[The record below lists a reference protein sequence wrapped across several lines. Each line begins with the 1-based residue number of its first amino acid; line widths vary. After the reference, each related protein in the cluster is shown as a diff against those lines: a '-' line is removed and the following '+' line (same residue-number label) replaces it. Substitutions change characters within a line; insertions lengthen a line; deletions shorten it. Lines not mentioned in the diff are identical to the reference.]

1 LTAQQVAEKR
11 LRNDAPRD
19 AIEASPELKEALEM
33 IASGVFSP
41 DDPNRYRDLVGGL
54 YDHDW
59 FMVARDFDD
68 YAKTQRDVDAIWNT
82 PRKWYSMAV
91 RNTARMS
98 WFSSDRTVRQYAEEI
113 WDVPVP
119 KS

>member
-1 LTAQQVAEKR
+1 VIER
-11 LRNDAPRD
+11 
-19 AIEASPELKEALEM
+19 AIE
-33 IASGVFSP
+33 
-41 DDPNRYRDLVGGL
+41 RDRRLACGLAVDAGEDTSDVGG
-54 YDHDW
+54 
-59 FMVARDFDD
+59 RDGP
-68 YAKTQRDVDAIWNT
+68 QRDVDAIWNT